1 MRPDSRQAE
10 LFVAVARHLSFTR
23 AAAELNMPQPW
34 LSAQIRRLEDQLGFK
49 LFQRTSR
56 QVELTPQG
64 AALLGGA
71 QAVTDAL
78 SQWGSEIATHKRG
91 LAGAFRIGVALYSKR
106 FRLRVQAV
114 EAFAAANGNLM
125 IEIESGWSPFLR
137 ERVLAGA
144 LDVAFS
150 IGGVPEA
157 GLESR
162 FVESHAA
169 QLYLPADDP
178 LAALD
183 RIPVERL
190 RGRTVLTFPRATN
203 PALYDAIYQTLG
215 EHGAELKRLPET
227 DMDICI
233 RDILKTGSTTIGFA
247 LPAPPNS
254 RIAIRPI
261 DPEPPPF
268 ELYLVRREGAQ
279 SALVRTFWNSV
290 FPQDLLAAAPRR
302 QDYLP

>member
-78 SQWGSEIATHKRG
+78 SQWGSEIATAKRG
-91 LAGAFRIGVALYSKR
+91 LAGALRIGVALYSKR
-106 FRLRVQAV
+106 FPLRVQAV
-114 EAFAAANGNLM
+114 EAFGAANGDLM

-150 IGGVPEA
+150 IGDAAEV

-162 FVESHAA
+162 FVESRPAL
-169 QLYLPADDP
+169 LYLRADDP
-178 LAALD
+178 LAELD

-190 RGRTVLTFPRATN
+190 RGRAVITFPRATN
-203 PALYDAIYQTLG
+203 PALYDAIYQKLG

-227 DMDICI
+227 DLDICV

-247 LPAPPNS
+247 MSSPPNPK
-254 RIAIRPI
+254 IAIRPI

-268 ELYLVRREGAQ
+268 ELYLVRRGGAQ
-279 SALVRTFWNSV
+279 SALAQGFWNSV
-290 FPQDLLAAAPRR
+290 FPQESLVGVR
-302 QDYLP
+302 